1 MNEGAKKRCVQQSGI
16 LHSPHSLL
24 RGFFTLATRL
34 ETAKNGF

>member
-1 MNEGAKKRCVQQSGI
+1 MNEIAKKCCVQQSGI
-16 LHSPHSLL
+16 LHSPRSLL

>member
-16 LHSPHSLL
+16 LHSPRPLL
-24 RGFFTLATRL
+24 RGFFTLATRS